1 VITYVDTSVLIELVI
16 EEPGSASAADLWDTS
31 ESLVAARIGSVE
43 ARAALA
49 AAHRSHR
56 LSTAQLRVARSHLI
70 DLWSQLL
77 VVEVT
82 ASLADRAGD
91 LAESA
96 RLRGYDAIHL
106 AAAELVAADVVATAD
121 RQLARAAAELG
132 FHIAGD

>member
-1 VITYVDTSVLIELVI
+1 MITYVDTSVLIKLVV
-16 EEPGSASAADLWDTS
+16 EEPGSEAAAELWDS
-31 ESLVAARIGSVE
+31 SDSLVAVRIGSVE

-56 LSTAQLRVARSHLI
+56 LTAPQLHAAKAALV

-82 ASLADRAGD
+82 EELAERAGD

-96 RLRGYDAIHL
+96 RLRGYDAMHL
-106 AAAELVAADVVATAD
+106 AAAQTVGADVVATAD
-121 RQLARAAAELG
+121 HELARAAAELG
-132 FHIAGD
+132 FHTAGD